1 MIKLHTMEELLSL
14 PPPEWLIQN
23 TFTKGSFVGLYGPS
37 GAGKSFVALDWALC
51 ISMGYEWQ
59 GKGCEQGPVVYVA
72 AEGGRSIQKRAVAW
86 MMAHKVDMG
95 PGQLPPTFFALE
107 PVHML
112 SEGNVEELIESILEL
127 EEFPKMVV
135 LDTLAR
141 CFFGGD
147 ENETSDMST
156 FVEHCGQIQSTTGA
170 TVVSVHHTGKDA
182 AKEERGNTAYRGG
195 ADTMI
200 KVQRRRD
207 GELLIRCNKQKDDED
222 FEPIFLELKKVKID
236 ENLTSCVLVAAE
248 LQEKRSEE
256 ESADEAPSEH
266 DEQEYMPLDDA
277 LESVITDASLITLR
291 AQARALAELTGKS
304 PEACRTIMRRRLGID
319 GE

>member
-1 MIKLHTMEELLSL
+1 
-14 PPPEWLIQN
+14 
-23 TFTKGSFVGLYGPS
+23 
-37 GAGKSFVALDWALC
+37 
-51 ISMGYEWQ
+51 
-59 GKGCEQGPVVYVA
+59 
-72 AEGGRSIQKRAVAW
+72 
-86 MMAHKVDMG
+86 
-95 PGQLPPTFFALE
+95 
-107 PVHML
+107 
-112 SEGNVEELIESILEL
+112 
-127 EEFPKMVV
+127 
-135 LDTLAR
+135 
-141 CFFGGD
+141 
-147 ENETSDMST
+147 
-156 FVEHCGQIQSTTGA
+156 
-170 TVVSVHHTGKDA
+170 
-182 AKEERGNTAYRGG
+182 
-195 ADTMI
+195 MI